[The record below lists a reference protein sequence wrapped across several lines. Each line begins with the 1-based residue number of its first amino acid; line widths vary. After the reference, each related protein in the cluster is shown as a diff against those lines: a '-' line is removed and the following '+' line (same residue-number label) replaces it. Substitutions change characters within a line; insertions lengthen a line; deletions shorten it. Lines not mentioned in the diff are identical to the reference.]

1 MHRDLGWFPIH
12 TIENSEVKLRLGTR
26 EGVDYEALVRDVDD
40 YQLGR
45 PFQSSASWG
54 GLALEVLHMRGLIEE
69 MLDMIHV
76 ENAHQVDGELI
87 SPRRARDW
95 MQDFCQA
102 LLNDKVDD

>member
-1 MHRDLGWFPIH
+1 MIRQFAWFPMH
-12 TIENSEVKLRLGTR
+12 TIENSEIKLRLGTR
-26 EGVDYEALVRDVDD
+26 EGVDYESLAREVDD
-40 YQLGR
+40 YQIGR

-69 MLDMIHV
+69 MLDMIHF
-76 ENAHQVDGELI
+76 ENEHQVDGELI

-95 MQDFCQA
+95 MQAFCQA